1 MKKEVKKIKSK
12 KIIKSKKVK
21 KVDKDMNKSKKAQVS
36 LEMII
41 IIGVLILGAVILATI
56 LIGFTNEKVDQAGE
70 IDAATNSTIDGFIKD
85 LTNPEDYEPIS
96 GVGSNCILTLSS
108 NPPAGGTVSGAGTFS
123 CGTSVTANAT
133 ALSGYTFNNWTTPT
147 GSLSTNPYTFN
158 LNSNTSLTANFSSTA
173 PSTYTLNLTKTIGG
187 TVETYPS
194 GINCLESQTN
204 CSATFPDQQS
214 VQLNATPV
222 SGYVFQGWSG
232 DCSGSKISCSVSMTE
247 VKNVT
252 ATFSLPV
259 AYNLNLIENPDSV
272 NISLNGAGNYNP
284 GDVANISIT
293 STAEFSYVNWIDQNG
308 NVVSTDPSFSYT
320 MPSSNVNL
328 TAHFIPNS
336 DAFISK
342 WDTTKISNGSSSA
355 NQITLPLDSA
365 SYYSNN
371 YNFKVYWGDGTT
383 SEVTSYSDPDKTHT
397 YSAPGVYTVV
407 ITGFIEGFRFN
418 NSGDKLKL
426 TEISQWGNINLGNNN
441 GYFYGC
447 SNLKIKAYD
456 VLDLN
461 GTTNL
466 ENMFK
471 DVTNFWD
478 YYKSMNNW
486 DVSNVTN
493 MKGMFQNT
501 RVAAISD
508 WDVSNV
514 TDMSYMFFNNVS
526 INNTSYNPDNI
537 ISNWDVSNV
546 TNMSYMFGKN
556 YFSAFDTSEFN
567 QPLNNWDVSNVTNMS
582 GMFAANQMFNQP
594 LNNWDVS
601 NVINMSRMFSGAR
614 VFNQD
619 ISNWNVSNVTN
630 MSGMFDGAYV
640 FNQSLNNWNVSNVTN
655 MSGMFSST
663 SLFNQPLNNWNVSN
677 VTNMSGMFSSA
688 LAFNQPLNNWNVSN
702 VTNMNSMFYDNTK
715 FNQSLGDW
723 DVSNVTDMS
732 DMFGHFSV
740 TPKLSTSNYDNTLIG
755 WSSLNLKSNVNFNAG
770 NSTYSSAS
778 ISARNKLIND
788 YGWTIIDGGL
798 E

>member
-96 GVGSNCILTLSS
+96 GVGSNCVLTLSS

-123 CGTSVTANAT
+123 CGTSVTATAT

-173 PSTYTLNLTKTIGG
+173 PSTYTLNVSLSGAGNGTVTSNPSGINCGTNCSENYSSGTSVTLTANPVTGHSFGGWSGACSGTNLTCTVSMTQARNVTATFNLPNSYTLNLTKTIGG

-222 SGYVFQGWSG
+222 SGYVFEGWSG
-232 DCSGSKISCSVSMTE
+232 DCSGPQISCSVSMTE

-284 GDVANISIT
+284 GDVANISVSSI
-293 STAEFSYVNWIDQNG
+293 AEFSYVNWIDQNG
-308 NVVSTDPSFSYT
+308 TVVSTDPSFSYT

-328 TAHFIPNS
+328 TANFIPTS

-342 WDTTKISNGSSSA
+342 WDTTKISTGSSNA

-365 SYYSNN
+365 SLYSNN

-397 YSAPGVYTVV
+397 YSSSGIYDVI

-426 TEISQWGNINLGNNN
+426 TEISQWGNLKFGNSGYYFSGATNLVVT
-441 GYFYGC
+441 
-447 SNLKIKAYD
+447 ATD
-456 VLDLN
+456 VPDLN
-461 GTTNL
+461 GITNL
-466 ENMFK
+466 AGTFSGYQNCSVSSPPNNGVFSW
-471 DVTNFWD
+471 TNT
-478 YYKSMNNW
+478 SINNW

-493 MKGMFQNT
+493 MAAMFRCT
-501 RVAAISD
+501 R
-508 WDVSNV
+508 
-514 TDMSYMFFNNVS
+514 
-526 INNTSYNPDNI
+526 
-537 ISNWDVSNV
+537 
-546 TNMSYMFGKN
+546 
-556 YFSAFDTSEFN
+556 FN
-567 QPLNNWDVSNVTNMS
+567 QPLNNWDVSNVTDMS
-582 GMFAANQMFNQP
+582 SMFYNNYSFNQ
-594 LNNWDVS
+594 NISMWD
-601 NVINMSRMFSGAR
+601 
-614 VFNQD
+614 
-619 ISNWNVSNVTN
+619 
-630 MSGMFDGAYV
+630 
-640 FNQSLNNWNVSNVTN
+640 
-655 MSGMFSST
+655 
-663 SLFNQPLNNWNVSN
+663 
-677 VTNMSGMFSSA
+677 
-688 LAFNQPLNNWNVSN
+688 VSN
-702 VTNMNSMFYDNTK
+702 VTNMNRMFQCFFSISDIC
-715 FNQSLGDW
+715 FDQDISAW
-723 DVSNVTDMS
+723 DVSNVTDMAH
-732 DMFGHFSV
+732 MFDYA
-740 TPKLSTSNYDNTLIG
+740 LSTVNYSNILIR
-755 WSSLNLKSNVNFNAG
+755 WSNLTNLKSNVTLGATAVN
-770 NSTYSSAS
+770 YDSSAVDAKN
-778 ISARNKLIND
+778 ILINN
-788 YGWTIIDGGL
+788 YNWTITDGGL